1 MRLRQ
6 LRLPALLFGVLM
18 LDATLDA
25 PRPATAAPYA
35 PEGCLANSARNNGV
49 QPTSVKADD

>member
-6 LRLPALLFGVLM
+6 LRLPALLLGILM

-25 PRPATAAPYA
+25 PVRRRRQRALRETA
-35 PEGCLANSARNNGV
+35 
-49 QPTSVKADD
+49 